1 MRTRSLQPAWLGRQ
15 TRPRRR
21 RSGFSLIELL
31 VASTVL
37 VLGML
42 GAIGTLT
49 TVSRLGES
57 NRESILAYQ
66 AARSMVES
74 LQAEAFEEV
83 YERFNADPAD
93 DPGGAAT
100 APGPG
105 FDVPGLAPQAG
116 DADGL
121 AGRVLF
127 PVSAGNV
134 LREDLVDASFGMPRD
149 LNGDDVVDGDDHTF
163 DCIVLP
169 VRVRIEWTGRSGD
182 RFVEFTNILGR
193 RR

>member
-1 MRTRSLQPAWLGRQ
+1 MRTRSLQPARLDRKIRLRRGRA
-15 TRPRRR
+15 
-21 RSGFSLIELL
+21 GFSLIELL
-31 VASTVL
+31 VATTVL

-49 TVSRLGES
+49 TVNGLGES
-57 NRESILAYQ
+57 NRESILASQ
-66 AARSMVES
+66 AARSMIES
-74 LQAEAFEEV
+74 LQAEAFEDV
-83 YERFNADPAD
+83 FERFNADPGD

-105 FDVPGLAPQAG
+105 FDVPGLTPQAG

-121 AGRVLF
+121 AGSVLF

-134 LREDLVDASFGMPRD
+134 LREDLVDARFGMPRD
-149 LNGDDVVDGDDHTF
+149 LNGDDVVDGEDHTF
-163 DCIVLP
+163 DRIVLP